1 MRYNQ
6 RRMSDKAISMSTTDT
21 LMQLIR
27 TRRSIRQFEPRPV
40 PHPLI
45 ERLVEAACWAPSAHN
60 RQPWRFVVLDE
71 EGRKRQLAEAM
82 GARLT
87 DDLRADGLEEVQI
100 ARDVARSRR
109 RLTGAPVLLLVCL
122 SMQDMDRYPDPVRQ
136 QYERLM
142 AAQSVAMAAQNLLL
156 VAHAEGLGAC
166 WLCAPLFCPD
176 VVRETLNLPEAFEP
190 QGVIALGYP
199 AEQRTKTRKPLETR
213 LIFA

>member
-1 MRYNQ
+1 
-6 RRMSDKAISMSTTDT
+6 MSDEAISMSTTET
-21 LMQLIR
+21 LLQLIH

-40 PHPLI
+40 ARSLI

-60 RQPWRFVVLDE
+60 RQPWRFVVLDGE
-71 EGRKRQLAEAM
+71 DRKRELVEAM
-82 GARLT
+82 GARLAA
-87 DDLRADGLEEVQI
+87 DLRADGLEEAQI
-100 ARDVARSRR
+100 ERDVSRSRR

-122 SMQDMDRYPDPVRQ
+122 SMQDMDCYPDAFRQ
-136 QYERLM
+136 QHERLM

-156 VAHAEGLGAC
+156 LAHAEGLGAC
-166 WLCAPLFCPD
+166 WMCAPLFCPD

>member
-1 MRYNQ
+1 
-6 RRMSDKAISMSTTDT
+6 MSDEAISMSTTET
-21 LMQLIR
+21 LLQLIH

-40 PHPLI
+40 ARPLI

-60 RQPWRFVVLDE
+60 RQPWRFVVLDGE
-71 EGRKRQLAEAM
+71 DRKRELVEAM

-87 DDLRADGLEEVQI
+87 TDLRADGLEEAQI
-100 ARDVARSRR
+100 ERDVARSRR

-122 SMQDMDRYPDPVRQ
+122 SMQDMDRYPDAIRQ
-136 QYERLM
+136 QNERVM

-166 WLCAPLFCPD
+166 WMCAPLFCPD

>member
-1 MRYNQ
+1 
-6 RRMSDKAISMSTTDT
+6 MSTTET
-21 LMQLIR
+21 LLQLIH

-40 PHPLI
+40 PRSLI

-176 VVRETLNLPEAFEP
+176 VVRETLSLPEAFEP

-199 AEQRTKTRKPLETR
+199 AEQRTKTREPLETR

>member
-1 MRYNQ
+1 
-6 RRMSDKAISMSTTDT
+6 MSDEAISIMSTTET
-21 LMQLIR
+21 LLQLIH

-40 PHPLI
+40 PRSLI

-176 VVRETLNLPEAFEP
+176 VVRETLSLPEAFEP

-199 AEQRTKTRKPLETR
+199 AEQRTKTREPLETR